1 LRADVRIRFRIPG
14 ELRGNAGSA
23 PHTFRMRCRIRFRI
37 PVELEEMRQKHVPSS
52 TFNASP

>member
-1 LRADVRIRFRIPG
+1 MRADVRIRFRIPG